1 MWNCFCLVLI
11 NFVICLEIIFV
22 LSPFIDGNVKV
33 NRLLFDKSLFS
44 FQVKSLMQSKEELER
59 CIKEQEV
66 SKDVSLPKTDDLVD
80 EVALHLIYTHKP
92 SISSHLLP
100 GRGPPR

>member
-1 MWNCFCLVLI
+1 MSCRLLFDDNI
-11 NFVICLEIIFV
+11 
-22 LSPFIDGNVKV
+22 KV

-80 EVALHLIYTHKP
+80 EVALHLIHIRLILRCWGK
-92 SISSHLLP
+92 SSMVCQQKSDAL
-100 GRGPPR
+100 